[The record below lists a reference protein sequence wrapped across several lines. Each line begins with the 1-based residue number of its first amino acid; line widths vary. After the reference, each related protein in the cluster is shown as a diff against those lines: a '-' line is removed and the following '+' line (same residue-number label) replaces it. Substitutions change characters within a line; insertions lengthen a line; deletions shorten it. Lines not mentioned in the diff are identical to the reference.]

1 MGVRAGLARLA
12 AAAPAPVFAV
22 TGAGAREAVQ
32 DLSRDPRLD
41 VVDSP
46 RRADVLLLAGE
57 VPPGLADAAA
67 AAHDAMSQP
76 RNSVAWTAGASTR
89 PVAGPFVGVDVVDGD
104 SDDVA
109 AAVSDRHRELLRG
122 DRASEPALLLD
133 VDPAPWRG
141 VGPYGQGGTGMT
153 GGVPYGRPMAGRAD
167 DRDGL
172 TLDQLPVRLGPLLA
186 PLPPGLTLQVA
197 LQGDVVQDVD
207 VEGNPYDG
215 VDAPAPAGLAPFLRA
230 VTEPVPVAELE
241 LARACHHLRWLA
253 RALAVHGLGALARRV
268 LRVAG
273 GLQPSDGDAV
283 DTLARTVR
291 RTGVQG
297 WATAGVGVASAEALA
312 DAGAGPVGR
321 AVGVADDARGDDPAY
336 QELGFEPC
344 IEEGGDAA
352 SRWRQRLAEC
362 RQSLDLAR
370 HAGDTR
376 AGGWGQVESPTGLLE
391 SGSSATGRLLALLP
405 TLLRGQEWG
414 DAVTMIVSLDL
425 DLEEAAAARG
435 LAVGEVAR

>member
-1 MGVRAGLARLA
+1 MARLA
-12 AAAPAPVFAV
+12 AAAPVPVFPV

-41 VVDSP
+41 VVDTP
-46 RRADVLLLAGE
+46 RRANVLFLAGE
-57 VPPGLADAAA
+57 VPSGLADAAA
-67 AAHDAMSQP
+67 AAHDAMSHP
-76 RNSVAWTAGASTR
+76 RCSVAWPVGASTG
-89 PVAGPFVGVDVVDGD
+89 PVAGPFVGVDVVEGT
-104 SDDVA
+104 DDEAA
-109 AAVSDRHRELLRG
+109 AAVVTCHRELLGG

-133 VDPAPWRG
+133 ADPAPWRG

-172 TLDQLPVRLGPLLA
+172 TLDQLPVRMGPLLA
-186 PLPPGLTLQVA
+186 PLPPGLTLHVT

-207 VEGNPYDG
+207 VEDNPFDG
-215 VDAPAPAGLAPFLRA
+215 VVAPAPAGLAPFLRA

-241 LARACHHLRWLA
+241 LARARHHLRWLA

-268 LRVAG
+268 LRLAG
-273 GLQPSDGDAV
+273 GLGPSDGDAV
-283 DTLARTVR
+283 DALARTVR
-291 RTGVQG
+291 RTGVLR

-321 AVGVADDARGDDPAY
+321 GVGLADDARGDDPGY
-336 QELGFEPC
+336 QALDFEPHT
-344 IEEGGDAA
+344 EDGGDAA

-376 AGGWGQVESPTGLLE
+376 AGGRGRVESPTGLLE
-391 SGSSATGRLLALLP
+391 SGTSATGRLLGLLP
-405 TLLRGQEWG
+405 DLLVGQEWG
-414 DAVTMIVSLDL
+414 DAVTTVVSLDL